1 MNYGSVINLD
11 MKNISNYQKRANLA
25 CTVFAKFN
33 PRSTEKDT
41 LIEEKLMK
49 MDFFNA
55 LILILNKDTIGK
67 NIPQKNILQF
77 SLNKYS

>member
-1 MNYGSVINLD
+1 
-11 MKNISNYQKRANLA
+11 MKNIPDYEKRANMA
-25 CTVFAKFN
+25 CTVFANFN

-67 NIPQKNILQF
+67 
-77 SLNKYS
+77 KYALEK